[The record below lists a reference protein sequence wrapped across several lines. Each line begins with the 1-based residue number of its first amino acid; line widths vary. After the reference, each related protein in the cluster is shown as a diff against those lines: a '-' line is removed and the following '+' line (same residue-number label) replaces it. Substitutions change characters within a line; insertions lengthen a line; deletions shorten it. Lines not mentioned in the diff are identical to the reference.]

1 MFTVEPEIATVSIT
15 LSGQDPVLVKEV
27 TQSLRRL
34 LGNGF
39 VLTDGPVE
47 ESGTV
52 EVGCELRI
60 ATTRARPKFR
70 VIRNPFDL
78 KR

>member
-1 MFTVEPEIATVSIT
+1 MLTVEPEIATISIT
-15 LSGQDPVLVKEV
+15 LSGEDPVLVREL

-47 ESGTV
+47 ESGTI

-60 ATTRARPKFR
+60 AKTRVRPKFR

-78 KR
+78 NR